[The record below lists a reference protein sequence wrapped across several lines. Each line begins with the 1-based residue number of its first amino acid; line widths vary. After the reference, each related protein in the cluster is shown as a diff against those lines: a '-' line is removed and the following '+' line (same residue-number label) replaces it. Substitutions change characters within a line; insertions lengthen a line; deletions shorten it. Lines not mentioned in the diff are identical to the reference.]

1 MRGDGIWFDG
11 GSGTVP
17 LEVTARP
24 RRPKGMVRGMQ
35 VDVSTRQLTARP
47 RRKRSARDRYGTLRG
62 FKENAG
68 LEGTDRRYPGWL
80 AAVGYPIRSRYLTF
94 DPGRRITA

>member
-1 MRGDGIWFDG
+1 MLVLGN
-11 GSGTVP
+11 
-17 LEVTARP
+17 
-24 RRPKGMVRGMQ
+24 
-35 VDVSTRQLTARP
+35 LTARP